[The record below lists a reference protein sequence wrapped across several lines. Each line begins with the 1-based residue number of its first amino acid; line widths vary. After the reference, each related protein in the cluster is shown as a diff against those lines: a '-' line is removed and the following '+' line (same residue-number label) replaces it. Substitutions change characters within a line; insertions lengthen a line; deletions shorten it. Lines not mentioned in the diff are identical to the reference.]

1 VTKRPGNPKK
11 YSASKLEELK
21 LEMQE
26 ELLALDKSNHNIIQ
40 IDESI
45 FSGQDYQRN
54 AWSNIN
60 DNVDITQVSSH

>member
-1 VTKRPGNPKK
+1 MTKRPGNPKK

-45 FSGQDYQRN
+45 FSGQDYQRY